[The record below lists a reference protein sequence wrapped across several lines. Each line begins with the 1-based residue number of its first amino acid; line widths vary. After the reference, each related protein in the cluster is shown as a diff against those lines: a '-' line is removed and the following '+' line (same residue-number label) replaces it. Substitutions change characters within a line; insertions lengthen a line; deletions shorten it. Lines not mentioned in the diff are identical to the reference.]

1 MIIGEKAG
9 VVSAENALKEMIA
22 VGTGRGMFV
31 QDRRAVQTMDAADQV
46 TTVPVIMDAADQV
59 TTVIMDAAIEATI
72 IRLLH
77 DPTGVA
83 AISTRI

>member
-1 MIIGEKAG
+1 MI
-9 VVSAENALKEMIA
+9 V

-31 QDRRAVQTMDAADQV
+31 QEDRRAVQTMDAADQV
-46 TTVPVIMDAADQV
+46 VTTVTVIMDAADQV
-59 TTVIMDAAIEATI
+59 TTVTTGLI
-72 IRLLH
+72 LLH

>member
-1 MIIGEKAG
+1 MI
-9 VVSAENALKEMIA
+9 V

-31 QDRRAVQTMDAADQV
+31 QEDRRAVQTMDAVV
-46 TTVPVIMDAADQV
+46 TTVLMIMDAADQV
-59 TTVIMDAAIEATI
+59 TTVTTGLI
-72 IRLLH
+72 LLH

>member
-1 MIIGEKAG
+1 M
-9 VVSAENALKEMIA
+9 KEMIV

-31 QDRRAVQTMDAADQV
+31 QEDRRAVQTMDAVV
-46 TTVPVIMDAADQV
+46 TTVLMIMDAADQV
-59 TTVIMDAAIEATI
+59 TTVTTSLI
-72 IRLLH
+72 LLH